1 MIFTVTL
8 NPSIDYVVE
17 TENFKV
23 GCLNRSKK
31 EYAVA
36 GGKGINVSCVLKE
49 LGVETKALGFA
60 AGFTGNEIIRI
71 LNQKGIKNNFVVLEK
86 GMTRINVKING
97 KNETEINGKGPEIS
111 EREFNWLKE
120 TLDEAKQGDM
130 IVFSGSVP
138 KSGVEN
144 MYEKMA
150 QTADKK
156 GIRFIADTEG
166 KKLLSTLKYK
176 PFMVKPNLKE
186 LEEIFGAK
194 IETDEGIIAYGRK
207 LQEFEG
213 GGAENV
219 LISMGKE
226 GAVLLCGDG
235 RILRKK
241 APKGNVLSAV
251 GSGDSMVAGFAA
263 GMELY
268 GDYEKAFALAC
279 ACGSACAFSIGTP
292 TKEKINEVLSLINNG
307 GVK

>member
-17 TENFKV
+17 TENFKI
-23 GCLNRSKK
+23 GCLNRSKN

-49 LGVETKALGFA
+49 LGVETKALGFV

-111 EREFNWLKE
+111 EREFNWLRE
-120 TLDEAKQGDM
+120 ILEEAKKGDM
-130 IVFSGSVP
+130 LILSGSVP
-138 KSGVEN
+138 QSNVKD
-144 MYEKMA
+144 MYEKLA
-150 QTADKK
+150 ESANKK

-207 LQEFEG
+207 LQYYDG

-241 APKGNVLSAV
+241 APKGNVLSTV

-263 GMELY
+263 GIELY
-268 GDYEKAFALAC
+268 GDYEKAFKLAC

-292 TKEKINEVLSLINNG
+292 AKEKINEVLRRI
-307 GVK
+307 K

>member
-17 TENFKV
+17 TENFKI
-23 GCLNRSKK
+23 GCLNRSKN

-111 EREFNWLKE
+111 EGEFNWLRE
-120 TLDEAKQGDM
+120 ILEEAKKGDM
-130 IVFSGSVP
+130 LILSGSVP
-138 KSGVEN
+138 QSNVKD
-144 MYEKMA
+144 MYEKLA
-150 QTADKK
+150 ESANKK

-166 KKLLSTLKYK
+166 KNLLSTLKYK

-207 LQEFEG
+207 LQYYDG

-241 APKGNVLSAV
+241 APKGNVLSTV

-263 GMELY
+263 GIELY
-268 GDYEKAFALAC
+268 GDYEKAFKLAC

-292 TKEKINEVLSLINNG
+292 TKEKINEVLSLI
-307 GVK
+307 K

>member
-17 TENFKV
+17 TENFKI
-23 GCLNRSKK
+23 GCLNRSKN

-49 LGVETKALGFA
+49 LGVETKALGFV

-111 EREFNWLKE
+111 EREFNWLRE
-120 TLDEAKQGDM
+120 ILEEAKKGDM
-130 IVFSGSVP
+130 LILSGSVP
-138 KSGVEN
+138 QSNVED
-144 MYEKMA
+144 MYEKLA
-150 QTADKK
+150 ESANKK

-186 LEEIFGAK
+186 LEEVFGAK

-207 LQEFEG
+207 LQYYDG

-241 APKGNVLSAV
+241 APKGNVLSTV

-263 GMELY
+263 GIELY
-268 GDYEKAFALAC
+268 GDYEKAFKLAC

-292 TKEKINEVLSLINNG
+292 AKEKINEVLRLI
-307 GVK
+307 K

>member
-17 TENFKV
+17 TENFKI
-23 GCLNRSKK
+23 GCLNRSKN

-111 EREFNWLKE
+111 EREFNWLRE
-120 TLDEAKQGDM
+120 ILEEAKKGDM
-130 IVFSGSVP
+130 LILSGSVP
-138 KSGVEN
+138 QSNVKD
-144 MYEKMA
+144 MYEKLA
-150 QTADKK
+150 ESANKK

-207 LQEFEG
+207 LQYYDG

-241 APKGNVLSAV
+241 ALKGNVLSTV

-263 GMELY
+263 GIELY
-268 GDYEKAFALAC
+268 GDYEKAFKLAC

-292 TKEKINEVLSLINNG
+292 TKEKINEVLRLI
-307 GVK
+307 K

>member
-17 TENFKV
+17 TENFKI
-23 GCLNRSKK
+23 GCLNRSKN

-49 LGVETKALGFA
+49 LGVETKVLGFV

-111 EREFNWLKE
+111 EREFNWLRE
-120 TLDEAKQGDM
+120 ILEEAKKGDM
-130 IVFSGSVP
+130 LVLSGSVP
-138 KSGVEN
+138 QSDVKD
-144 MYEKMA
+144 MYEKLA
-150 QTADKK
+150 ETANKN

-207 LQEFEG
+207 LQYYDG

-241 APKGNVLSAV
+241 APKGNVLSTV

-263 GMELY
+263 GIELY
-268 GDYEKAFALAC
+268 GDYEKAFNLAC

-292 TKEKINEVLSLINNG
+292 TKEKINEVLGLI
-307 GVK
+307 K

>member
-97 KNETEINGKGPEIS
+97 KNETEINGRGPEIS
-111 EREFNWLKE
+111 EREFNWLTE
-120 TLDEAKQGDM
+120 ALEEAKNGDM
-130 IVFSGSVP
+130 LVLSGSIPQSDV
-138 KSGVEN
+138 KD
-144 MYEKMA
+144 MYEKLA
-150 QTADKK
+150 ETANKK

-207 LQEFEG
+207 LQYYDG
-213 GGAENV
+213 AGAENV

-241 APKGNVLSAV
+241 APKGNILSTV

-268 GDYEKAFALAC
+268 GDYEKAFNLAC

-292 TKEKINEVLSLINNG
+292 TKEKINEVLSLI
-307 GVK
+307 K

>member
-17 TENFKV
+17 TENFKI
-23 GCLNRSKK
+23 GCLNRSKN

-111 EREFNWLKE
+111 EREFNWLRE
-120 TLDEAKQGDM
+120 ILEEAKKGDM
-130 IVFSGSVP
+130 LILSGSVP
-138 KSGVEN
+138 QSNVKD
-144 MYEKMA
+144 MYEKLA
-150 QTADKK
+150 ESANKK

-186 LEEIFGAK
+186 LEEVFGAK

-207 LQEFEG
+207 LQYYDG

-241 APKGNVLSAV
+241 APKGNVLSTV
-251 GSGDSMVAGFAA
+251 GSGDSMVAGFVA
-263 GMELY
+263 GIELY
-268 GDYEKAFALAC
+268 GDYEKAFKLAC

-292 TKEKINEVLSLINNG
+292 AKEKINEVLSLI
-307 GVK
+307 K

>member
-17 TENFKV
+17 TENFKI
-23 GCLNRSKK
+23 GCLNRSKN

-111 EREFNWLKE
+111 EREFNWLRE
-120 TLDEAKQGDM
+120 ILEEAKKGDM
-130 IVFSGSVP
+130 LILSGSVP
-138 KSGVEN
+138 QSNVKD
-144 MYEKMA
+144 MYEKLA
-150 QTADKK
+150 ESANKK

-207 LQEFEG
+207 LQYYDG

-241 APKGNVLSAV
+241 APKGNVLSTV

-263 GMELY
+263 GIELY
-268 GDYEKAFALAC
+268 GDYEKAFKLAC

-292 TKEKINEVLSLINNG
+292 TKEKINEVLSLI
-307 GVK
+307 K

>member
-23 GCLNRSKK
+23 GCLNRSKN

-111 EREFNWLKE
+111 EREFNWLRE
-120 TLDEAKQGDM
+120 ILEEAKKGDM
-130 IVFSGSVP
+130 LILSGSVP
-138 KSGVEN
+138 QSNVKD
-144 MYEKMA
+144 MYEKLA
-150 QTADKK
+150 ESANKK

-207 LQEFEG
+207 LQYYDG

-241 APKGNVLSAV
+241 APKGNVLSTV

-263 GMELY
+263 GIELY
-268 GDYEKAFALAC
+268 GDYEKAFKLAC

-292 TKEKINEVLSLINNG
+292 TKEKINEVLRLI
-307 GVK
+307 K

>member
-23 GCLNRSKK
+23 GCLNRSKN

-111 EREFNWLKE
+111 EGEFNWLRE
-120 TLDEAKQGDM
+120 ILEEAKKGDM
-130 IVFSGSVP
+130 LILSGSVP
-138 KSGVEN
+138 QSNVKD
-144 MYEKMA
+144 MYEKLA
-150 QTADKK
+150 ESANKK

-207 LQEFEG
+207 LQYYDG

-241 APKGNVLSAV
+241 APKGNVLSTV

-263 GMELY
+263 GIELY
-268 GDYEKAFALAC
+268 GDYEKAFKLAC

-292 TKEKINEVLSLINNG
+292 TKEKINEVLSLI
-307 GVK
+307 K

>member
-17 TENFKV
+17 TENFKI
-23 GCLNRSKK
+23 GCLNRSKN

-49 LGVETKALGFA
+49 LGVETKALGFV

-71 LNQKGIKNNFVVLEK
+71 LNQKRIKNNFVVLEK

-111 EREFNWLKE
+111 EREFNWLRE
-120 TLDEAKQGDM
+120 ILEEAKKGDM
-130 IVFSGSVP
+130 LILSGSVP
-138 KSGVEN
+138 QSNVED
-144 MYEKMA
+144 MYEKLA
-150 QTADKK
+150 ESANKK

-186 LEEIFGAK
+186 LEEVFGAK

-207 LQEFEG
+207 LQYYDG
-213 GGAENV
+213 GGAKNV

-241 APKGNVLSAV
+241 APKGNVLSTV

-263 GMELY
+263 GIELY
-268 GDYEKAFALAC
+268 GDYEKAFKLAC

-292 TKEKINEVLSLINNG
+292 AKEKINEVLRLI
-307 GVK
+307 K

>member
-17 TENFKV
+17 TENFKI
-23 GCLNRSKK
+23 GCLNRSKN

-49 LGVETKALGFA
+49 LGVETKALGFV

-111 EREFNWLKE
+111 EREFNWLRE
-120 TLDEAKQGDM
+120 ILEEAKKGDM
-130 IVFSGSVP
+130 LILSGSVP
-138 KSGVEN
+138 QSNVKD
-144 MYEKMA
+144 MYEKLA
-150 QTADKK
+150 ESANKK

-186 LEEIFGAK
+186 LEEVFGAK

-207 LQEFEG
+207 LQYYDG

-241 APKGNVLSAV
+241 APKGNVLSTV

-263 GMELY
+263 GIELY
-268 GDYEKAFALAC
+268 GDYEKAFKLAC

-292 TKEKINEVLSLINNG
+292 AKEKINEVLSLI
-307 GVK
+307 K

>member
-17 TENFKV
+17 TENFKI
-23 GCLNRSKK
+23 GCLNRSKN

-49 LGVETKALGFA
+49 LGVETKALGFV

-111 EREFNWLKE
+111 EREFNWLRE
-120 TLDEAKQGDM
+120 ILEEAKKGDM
-130 IVFSGSVP
+130 LILSGSVP
-138 KSGVEN
+138 QSNVKD
-144 MYEKMA
+144 MYEKLA
-150 QTADKK
+150 ESANKK

-207 LQEFEG
+207 LQYYDG

-241 APKGNVLSAV
+241 APKGNVLSTV

-263 GMELY
+263 GIELY
-268 GDYEKAFALAC
+268 GDYEKAFKLAC

-292 TKEKINEVLSLINNG
+292 TKEKINEVLSLI
-307 GVK
+307 K

>member
-17 TENFKV
+17 TENFKI
-23 GCLNRSKK
+23 GCLNRSKN

-49 LGVETKALGFA
+49 LGVETKALGFV

-111 EREFNWLKE
+111 EREFNWLRE
-120 TLDEAKQGDM
+120 ILEEAKKGDM
-130 IVFSGSVP
+130 LILSGSVP
-138 KSGVEN
+138 QSNVKD
-144 MYEKMA
+144 MYEKLA
-150 QTADKK
+150 ESANKK

-207 LQEFEG
+207 LQYYDG

-241 APKGNVLSAV
+241 APKGNVLSTV

-263 GMELY
+263 GIELY
-268 GDYEKAFALAC
+268 GDYEKAFKLAC

-292 TKEKINEVLSLINNG
+292 TKEKINEVLRLI
-307 GVK
+307 K

>member
-17 TENFKV
+17 TENFKI
-23 GCLNRSKK
+23 GCLNRSKN

-111 EREFNWLKE
+111 EREFNWLRE
-120 TLDEAKQGDM
+120 ILEEAKKGDM
-130 IVFSGSVP
+130 LILSGSVP
-138 KSGVEN
+138 QSNVKD
-144 MYEKMA
+144 MYEKLA
-150 QTADKK
+150 ESANKK

-207 LQEFEG
+207 LQYYDG

-241 APKGNVLSAV
+241 APKGNVLSTV

-263 GMELY
+263 GIEIY
-268 GDYEKAFALAC
+268 GDYEKAFKLAC

-292 TKEKINEVLSLINNG
+292 TKEKINEVLRLI
-307 GVK
+307 K

>member
-17 TENFKV
+17 TENFKI
-23 GCLNRSKK
+23 GCLNRSKN

-111 EREFNWLKE
+111 EREFNWLRE
-120 TLDEAKQGDM
+120 ILEEAKKGDM
-130 IVFSGSVP
+130 LILSGSVP
-138 KSGVEN
+138 QSNVKD
-144 MYEKMA
+144 MYEKLA
-150 QTADKK
+150 ESANKK
-156 GIRFIADTEG
+156 GIRFIVDTEG

-207 LQEFEG
+207 LQYYDG

-241 APKGNVLSAV
+241 APKGNVLSTV

-263 GMELY
+263 GIELY
-268 GDYEKAFALAC
+268 GDYEKAFKLAC

-292 TKEKINEVLSLINNG
+292 TKEKINEVLSLI
-307 GVK
+307 K

>member
-17 TENFKV
+17 TENFKI
-23 GCLNRSKK
+23 GCLNRSKN

-111 EREFNWLKE
+111 EREFNWLRE
-120 TLDEAKQGDM
+120 ILEEAKKGDM
-130 IVFSGSVP
+130 LILSGSVP
-138 KSGVEN
+138 QRNVKD
-144 MYEKMA
+144 MYEKLA
-150 QTADKK
+150 ESANKK

-207 LQEFEG
+207 LQYYDG

-241 APKGNVLSAV
+241 APKGNVLSTV

-263 GMELY
+263 GIELY
-268 GDYEKAFALAC
+268 GDYEKAFKLAC

-292 TKEKINEVLSLINNG
+292 TKEKINEVLSLI
-307 GVK
+307 K

>member
-17 TENFKV
+17 TENFKI
-23 GCLNRSKK
+23 GCLNRSKN

-111 EREFNWLKE
+111 EREFNWLRE
-120 TLDEAKQGDM
+120 ILEEAKKGDM
-130 IVFSGSVP
+130 LILSGSVP
-138 KSGVEN
+138 QSNVKD
-144 MYEKMA
+144 MYEKLA
-150 QTADKK
+150 ESANKK

-207 LQEFEG
+207 LQYYDG

-226 GAVLLCGDG
+226 GAVLLCADG

-241 APKGNVLSAV
+241 APKGNVLSTV

-263 GMELY
+263 GIELY
-268 GDYEKAFALAC
+268 GDYEKAFKLAC

-292 TKEKINEVLSLINNG
+292 AK
-307 GVK
+307 

>member
-23 GCLNRSKK
+23 GCLNRSKN

-86 GMTRINVKING
+86 VMTRINVKING

-111 EREFNWLKE
+111 EREFNWLRE
-120 TLDEAKQGDM
+120 ILEEAKKGDM
-130 IVFSGSVP
+130 LILSGSVP
-138 KSGVEN
+138 QSNVKD
-144 MYEKMA
+144 MYEKLA
-150 QTADKK
+150 ESANKK

-207 LQEFEG
+207 LQYYDG

-241 APKGNVLSAV
+241 APKGNVLSTV

-263 GMELY
+263 GIELY
-268 GDYEKAFALAC
+268 GDYEKAFKLAC

-292 TKEKINEVLSLINNG
+292 TKEKINEVLRLI
-307 GVK
+307 K

>member
-17 TENFKV
+17 TENFKI
-23 GCLNRSKK
+23 GCLNRSKN

-49 LGVETKALGFA
+49 LGVETKALGFV

-111 EREFNWLKE
+111 EREFNWLRE
-120 TLDEAKQGDM
+120 ILEEAKKGDM
-130 IVFSGSVP
+130 LILSGSVP
-138 KSGVEN
+138 QSNVKD
-144 MYEKMA
+144 MYEKLA
-150 QTADKK
+150 ESANKK

-207 LQEFEG
+207 LQYYDG

-241 APKGNVLSAV
+241 APKGNVLSTV

-263 GMELY
+263 GIEIY
-268 GDYEKAFALAC
+268 GDYEKAFKLAC

-292 TKEKINEVLSLINNG
+292 TKEKINEVLRLI
-307 GVK
+307 K

>member
-17 TENFKV
+17 TENFKI
-23 GCLNRSKK
+23 GCLNRSKN

-49 LGVETKALGFA
+49 LGVETKALGFV

-111 EREFNWLKE
+111 EREFNWLRE
-120 TLDEAKQGDM
+120 ILEEAKKGDM
-130 IVFSGSVP
+130 LILSGSVP
-138 KSGVEN
+138 QSNVED
-144 MYEKMA
+144 MYEKLA
-150 QTADKK
+150 ESANKK

-186 LEEIFGAK
+186 LEEVFGAK

-207 LQEFEG
+207 LQYYDG

-241 APKGNVLSAV
+241 APKGNVLSTV

-263 GMELY
+263 GIELY
-268 GDYEKAFALAC
+268 GDYEKAFKLAC

-292 TKEKINEVLSLINNG
+292 AKEKINEVLRFI
-307 GVK
+307 K

>member
-17 TENFKV
+17 TENFKI
-23 GCLNRSKK
+23 GCLNRSKN

-49 LGVETKALGFA
+49 LGVETKALGFV

-111 EREFNWLKE
+111 EREFNWLME
-120 TLDEAKQGDM
+120 ILEEAKKGDM
-130 IVFSGSVP
+130 LILSGSVP
-138 KSGVEN
+138 QSNVKD
-144 MYEKMA
+144 MYEKLA
-150 QTADKK
+150 ESANKK

-207 LQEFEG
+207 LQYYDG

-241 APKGNVLSAV
+241 APKGNVLSTV

-263 GMELY
+263 GIELY
-268 GDYEKAFALAC
+268 GDYEKAFKLAC

-292 TKEKINEVLSLINNG
+292 TKEKINEVLSLI
-307 GVK
+307 K

>member
-17 TENFKV
+17 TENFKI
-23 GCLNRSKK
+23 GCINRSKN

-49 LGVETKALGFA
+49 LGVETKALDFA

-111 EREFNWLKE
+111 EREFNWLRE
-120 TLDEAKQGDM
+120 ILEEAKKGDM
-130 IVFSGSVP
+130 LILSGSVP
-138 KSGVEN
+138 QSNVED
-144 MYEKMA
+144 MYEKLA
-150 QTADKK
+150 ESANKK

-186 LEEIFGAK
+186 LEEVFGAK

-207 LQEFEG
+207 LQYYDG

-241 APKGNVLSAV
+241 APKGNVLSTV

-263 GMELY
+263 GIELY
-268 GDYEKAFALAC
+268 GDYEKAFKLAC

-292 TKEKINEVLSLINNG
+292 AKEKINEVLSLI
-307 GVK
+307 K

>member
-17 TENFKV
+17 TENFKI

-31 EYAVA
+31 EYVVA

-49 LGVETKALGFA
+49 LGVETKALGFS

-71 LNQKGIKNNFVVLEK
+71 LNQKRIKNNFVVLEK

-97 KNETEINGKGPEIS
+97 KNETEINGRGPEIS
-111 EREFNWLKE
+111 EREFNWLRE
-120 TLDEAKQGDM
+120 ILEEAKKGDM
-130 IVFSGSVP
+130 LVLSGSVP
-138 KSGVEN
+138 QSDVKD
-144 MYEKMA
+144 MYEKLA
-150 QTADKK
+150 ETANKN

-207 LQEFEG
+207 LQYYDG

-241 APKGNVLSAV
+241 APKGNVLSTV

-263 GMELY
+263 GIELY
-268 GDYEKAFALAC
+268 GDYEKAFNLAC

-292 TKEKINEVLSLINNG
+292 TKEKINEVLGLI
-307 GVK
+307 K

>member
-17 TENFKV
+17 TENFKI
-23 GCLNRSKK
+23 GCLNRSKN

-111 EREFNWLKE
+111 EREFNWLRE
-120 TLDEAKQGDM
+120 ILEEAKKGDM
-130 IVFSGSVP
+130 LILSGSVP
-138 KSGVEN
+138 QSNVKD
-144 MYEKMA
+144 MYEKLA
-150 QTADKK
+150 ESANKK

-207 LQEFEG
+207 LQYYDG
-213 GGAENV
+213 GGAENG
-219 LISMGKE
+219 LMSMGKE

-241 APKGNVLSAV
+241 APKGNVLSTV

-263 GMELY
+263 GIELY
-268 GDYEKAFALAC
+268 GDYEKAFKLAC

-292 TKEKINEVLSLINNG
+292 TKEKINEVLSLI
-307 GVK
+307 K

>member
-17 TENFKV
+17 TENFKI

-31 EYAVA
+31 EYVVA

-49 LGVETKALGFA
+49 LDVETKALGFS

-97 KNETEINGKGPEIS
+97 KNETEINGRGPEIS
-111 EREFNWLKE
+111 EREFNWLRE
-120 TLDEAKQGDM
+120 ILEEAKKGDM
-130 IVFSGSVP
+130 LVLSGSVP
-138 KSGVEN
+138 QSDVKD
-144 MYEKMA
+144 MYEKLA
-150 QTADKK
+150 ETANKN

-176 PFMVKPNLKE
+176 PSMVKPNLKE

-207 LQEFEG
+207 LQYYDG

-241 APKGNVLSAV
+241 APKGNVLSTV

-263 GMELY
+263 GIELY
-268 GDYEKAFALAC
+268 GDYEKAFNLAC

-292 TKEKINEVLSLINNG
+292 TKEKINEVLGLI
-307 GVK
+307 K

>member
-17 TENFKV
+17 TENFKI
-23 GCLNRSKK
+23 GCLNRSKN

-111 EREFNWLKE
+111 EREFNWLRE
-120 TLDEAKQGDM
+120 ILEEAKKGDM
-130 IVFSGSVP
+130 LILSGSVP
-138 KSGVEN
+138 QSNVED
-144 MYEKMA
+144 MYEKLA
-150 QTADKK
+150 ESANKK

-186 LEEIFGAK
+186 LEEVFGAK

-207 LQEFEG
+207 LQYYDG

-241 APKGNVLSAV
+241 APKGNVLSTV

-263 GMELY
+263 GIELY
-268 GDYEKAFALAC
+268 GDYEKAFKLAC

-292 TKEKINEVLSLINNG
+292 TKEKINEVLSLI
-307 GVK
+307 K

>member
-17 TENFKV
+17 TENFKI
-23 GCLNRSKK
+23 GCLNRSKN

-49 LGVETKALGFA
+49 LGVETKALGFV

-111 EREFNWLKE
+111 EREFNWLRE
-120 TLDEAKQGDM
+120 ILEEAKKGDM
-130 IVFSGSVP
+130 LILSGSVP
-138 KSGVEN
+138 QSNVED
-144 MYEKMA
+144 MYEKLA
-150 QTADKK
+150 ESANKK

-207 LQEFEG
+207 LQYYDG

-241 APKGNVLSAV
+241 APKGNVLSTV

-263 GMELY
+263 GIELY
-268 GDYEKAFALAC
+268 GDYEKAFKLAC

-292 TKEKINEVLSLINNG
+292 TKEKINEVLSLI
-307 GVK
+307 K

>member
-17 TENFKV
+17 TENFKI
-23 GCLNRSKK
+23 GCLNRSKN

-111 EREFNWLKE
+111 EREFNWLRE
-120 TLDEAKQGDM
+120 ILEEAKKGDM
-130 IVFSGSVP
+130 LILSGSVP
-138 KSGVEN
+138 QSNVKD
-144 MYEKMA
+144 MYEKLA
-150 QTADKK
+150 ESANKK

-207 LQEFEG
+207 LQYYDG

-241 APKGNVLSAV
+241 APKGNVLSTV

-263 GMELY
+263 GIEIY
-268 GDYEKAFALAC
+268 GDYEKAFKLAC

-292 TKEKINEVLSLINNG
+292 TKEKINEVLSLI
-307 GVK
+307 K

>member
-17 TENFKV
+17 TENFKI
-23 GCLNRSKK
+23 GCLNRSKN

-49 LGVETKALGFA
+49 LGVETKALGFV

-111 EREFNWLKE
+111 EREFNWLRE
-120 TLDEAKQGDM
+120 ILEEAKKGDM
-130 IVFSGSVP
+130 LILSGSVP
-138 KSGVEN
+138 QSNVED
-144 MYEKMA
+144 MYEKLA
-150 QTADKK
+150 ESANKK

-207 LQEFEG
+207 LQYYDG

-241 APKGNVLSAV
+241 APKGNVLSTV

-263 GMELY
+263 GIELY
-268 GDYEKAFALAC
+268 GDYEKTFKLAC

-292 TKEKINEVLSLINNG
+292 TKEKINEVLSLI
-307 GVK
+307 K

>member
-17 TENFKV
+17 TENFKI
-23 GCLNRSKK
+23 GCLNRSKN

-111 EREFNWLKE
+111 EREFNWLRE
-120 TLDEAKQGDM
+120 ILEEAKKGDM
-130 IVFSGSVP
+130 LILSGSVP
-138 KSGVEN
+138 QSNVED
-144 MYEKMA
+144 MYEKLA
-150 QTADKK
+150 ESANKK

-186 LEEIFGAK
+186 LEEVFGAK

-207 LQEFEG
+207 LQYYDG

-235 RILRKK
+235 RILREK
-241 APKGNVLSAV
+241 APKGNVLSTV

-263 GMELY
+263 GIELY
-268 GDYEKAFALAC
+268 GDYEKAFKLAC

-292 TKEKINEVLSLINNG
+292 TKEKINEVLSLI
-307 GVK
+307 K

>member
-17 TENFKV
+17 TENFKI
-23 GCLNRSKK
+23 GCLNRSKN

-111 EREFNWLKE
+111 EREFNWLRE
-120 TLDEAKQGDM
+120 ILEEAKKGDM
-130 IVFSGSVP
+130 LILSGSVP
-138 KSGVEN
+138 QSNVED
-144 MYEKMA
+144 MYEKLA
-150 QTADKK
+150 ESANKK

-186 LEEIFGAK
+186 LEEVFGAK

-207 LQEFEG
+207 LQYYDG

-241 APKGNVLSAV
+241 APKGNVLSTV

-263 GMELY
+263 GIELY
-268 GDYEKAFALAC
+268 GDYEKAFKLAC

-292 TKEKINEVLSLINNG
+292 AKEKINEVLSLI
-307 GVK
+307 K

>member
-17 TENFKV
+17 TENFKI
-23 GCLNRSKK
+23 GCLNRSKN

-111 EREFNWLKE
+111 EREFNWLRQILE
-120 TLDEAKQGDM
+120 EAKKGDM
-130 IVFSGSVP
+130 LILSGSVP
-138 KSGVEN
+138 QSNVED
-144 MYEKMA
+144 MYEKLA
-150 QTADKK
+150 ESANKK

-186 LEEIFGAK
+186 LEEVFGAK

-207 LQEFEG
+207 LQYYDG

-241 APKGNVLSAV
+241 APKGNVLSTV

-263 GMELY
+263 GIELY
-268 GDYEKAFALAC
+268 GDYEKAFKLAC

-292 TKEKINEVLSLINNG
+292 AKEKINEVLSLI
-307 GVK
+307 K

>member
-23 GCLNRSKK
+23 GCLNRSKN

-111 EREFNWLKE
+111 EREFNWLRE
-120 TLDEAKQGDM
+120 ILEEAKKGDM
-130 IVFSGSVP
+130 LILSGSVP
-138 KSGVEN
+138 QSNVKD
-144 MYEKMA
+144 MYEKLA
-150 QTADKK
+150 ESANKK

-207 LQEFEG
+207 LQYYDG

-241 APKGNVLSAV
+241 APKGNVLSTV

-263 GMELY
+263 GIEIY
-268 GDYEKAFALAC
+268 GDYEKAFKLAC

-292 TKEKINEVLSLINNG
+292 TKEKINEVLRLI
-307 GVK
+307 K

>member
-17 TENFKV
+17 TENFKI
-23 GCLNRSKK
+23 GCLNRSKN

-97 KNETEINGKGPEIS
+97 KNETEINGKGPGIS
-111 EREFNWLKE
+111 EREFNWLRE
-120 TLDEAKQGDM
+120 ILEEAKKGDM
-130 IVFSGSVP
+130 LILSGSVP
-138 KSGVEN
+138 QSNVKD
-144 MYEKMA
+144 MYEKLA
-150 QTADKK
+150 ESANKK

-207 LQEFEG
+207 LQYYDG

-241 APKGNVLSAV
+241 APKGNVLSTV
-251 GSGDSMVAGFAA
+251 GSGDSMVAG
-263 GMELY
+263 LY
-268 GDYEKAFALAC
+268 SSSK
-279 ACGSACAFSIGTP
+279 
-292 TKEKINEVLSLINNG
+292 
-307 GVK
+307 